1 MGLFKKYKNMD
12 NITNNK
18 NILHI
23 ANIKMPMLLLT
34 LAVSLFITSC
44 NNTPLSPGNN
54 KTQITSSDKLE
65 NQVQD
70 KQENLTVFK
79 PEKLDNEIVDCMT
92 HVRNSSLSFNNQ
104 GNLQVFL
111 TELGVD
117 NNNSK
122 NTSNIEAL
130 VTYGAKK
137 RIKYFDYKTDNGEHF
152 YSQDTIK
159 NGNYIY
165 KTKEIFLDDYFI
177 DPGYFK
183 DSPLKYKPACIF
195 QIYKQNGQKVK
206 LSKSKTFNM
215 TKLLKDKNDY
225 FFVNIIGFIGKNKI
239 RAIYNSEQGYG
250 GIAIFNIKTGNIKT
264 ELKTDFRIMY
274 IYDNYI
280 YGDNSKYFDD
290 NSATK
295 YYIANRKTGKILHTT
310 ENRTINST
318 KSPNK
323 SFNNGKFFW
332 IENNGNFIV
341 EDIYNNTTKCLGT
354 IKDNEF
360 FTKYMV
366 LNMKAKNENE
376 FYIVYSKDWPITKRN
391 EFDGTQSNLFIVKY
405 TKQS

>member
-1 MGLFKKYKNMD
+1 MD
-12 NITNNK
+12 FPI
-18 NILHI
+18 
-23 ANIKMPMLLLT
+23 
-34 LAVSLFITSC
+34 
-44 NNTPLSPGNN
+44 
-54 KTQITSSDKLE
+54 
-65 NQVQD
+65 
-70 KQENLTVFK
+70 
-79 PEKLDNEIVDCMT
+79 
-92 HVRNSSLSFNNQ
+92 
-104 GNLQVFL
+104 
-111 TELGVD
+111 
-117 NNNSK
+117 
-122 NTSNIEAL
+122 
-130 VTYGAKK
+130 
-137 RIKYFDYKTDNGEHF
+137 
-152 YSQDTIK
+152 
-159 NGNYIY
+159 
-165 KTKEIFLDDYFI
+165 
-177 DPGYFK
+177 
-183 DSPLKYKPACIF
+183 
-195 QIYKQNGQKVK
+195 
-206 LSKSKTFNM
+206 
-215 TKLLKDKNDY
+215 
-225 FFVNIIGFIGKNKI
+225 KNKI

-310 ENRTINST
+310 ENKTINST

>member
-1 MGLFKKYKNMD
+1 
-12 NITNNK
+12 
-18 NILHI
+18 
-23 ANIKMPMLLLT
+23 
-34 LAVSLFITSC
+34 
-44 NNTPLSPGNN
+44 
-54 KTQITSSDKLE
+54 
-65 NQVQD
+65 
-70 KQENLTVFK
+70 
-79 PEKLDNEIVDCMT
+79 MT
-92 HVRNSSLSFNNQ
+92 HVRNNSLSFNNQ

-225 FFVNIIGFIGKNKI
+225 FFVNIIGFIGK
-239 RAIYNSEQGYG
+239 
-250 GIAIFNIKTGNIKT
+250 
-264 ELKTDFRIMY
+264 
-274 IYDNYI
+274 
-280 YGDNSKYFDD
+280 
-290 NSATK
+290 TK
-295 YYIANRKTGKILHTT
+295 YVQFIIQSRDMVALQYLILKL
-310 ENRTINST
+310 EI
-318 KSPNK
+318 
-323 SFNNGKFFW
+323 
-332 IENNGNFIV
+332 
-341 EDIYNNTTKCLGT
+341 
-354 IKDNEF
+354 
-360 FTKYMV
+360 
-366 LNMKAKNENE
+366 
-376 FYIVYSKDWPITKRN
+376 
-391 EFDGTQSNLFIVKY
+391 
-405 TKQS
+405 

>member
-1 MGLFKKYKNMD
+1 
-12 NITNNK
+12 
-18 NILHI
+18 
-23 ANIKMPMLLLT
+23 
-34 LAVSLFITSC
+34 
-44 NNTPLSPGNN
+44 
-54 KTQITSSDKLE
+54 
-65 NQVQD
+65 
-70 KQENLTVFK
+70 
-79 PEKLDNEIVDCMT
+79 MT

-341 EDIYNNTTKCLGT
+341 EDIYNNTTTCLGT